1 MQIEKAE
8 SQDIEF
14 KKSWDD
20 KYLHWV
26 CAFAN
31 TQGGILYIG
40 VDDKGN
46 VVGVADY
53 HKLSEDI
60 PLKIRQSMGLLCDVN
75 VLNDGELR
83 YLQIIVEKHKS
94 PVSYHGHYY
103 KRVGSTTQEVT
114 GVELNEFIL
123 KAYGASWDAVV
134 VPKVDVADLDERAF
148 KIFRTWAIRNNRFR
162 EEDLQIS
169 NKELL
174 QNLRVYD
181 NGELSRAAV
190 MVFHLDPEK
199 WVIGAYTK
207 IGYFANDA
215 DILFQDEVH
224 GSLLTQV
231 EDAMDIIYSK
241 YMKALISYNDI
252 HREELYFFPRVAFRE
267 LLLNALIHKDYTQP
281 YPVQIQI
288 FRDKIDIWNIGE
300 MPKTVQIKDLYQR
313 HPSVPRNPKI
323 ADIFFKCGF
332 VESWGRGY
340 FKIKSI
346 CQEYKSSLPEP
357 AILSGGLS
365 VVCKASET
373 YRKLAAEYKVDG
385 FVENFAGT
393 EQVTDQVSVQV
404 TDQVK
409 KLITCL
415 KGKTLSK
422 KEILVA
428 LDMKHRPTLEQ
439 EYIKPA
445 LELGLIEMTQPDSP
459 RSPTQKYRLTKKGKS
474 L

>member
-46 VVGVADY
+46 VVGVLDY

-75 VLNDGELR
+75 VLNDGDLR

-123 KAYGASWDAVV
+123 KAYGTSWDAVV

-174 QNLRVYD
+174 QNLRVYE
-181 NGELSRAAV
+181 NGELNRAAI
-190 MVFHLDPEK
+190 MAFHPDPEK

-357 AILSGGLS
+357 DILSGGLS

-385 FVENFAGT
+385 FVGNVAGT
-393 EQVTDQVSVQV
+393 EQVTDQVSEQV
-404 TDQVK
+404 TDQVI

-415 KGKTLSK
+415 KGKILSK

-439 EYIKPA
+439 DYIKPA

>member
-1 MQIEKAE
+1 MHQ
-8 SQDIEF
+8 S
-14 KKSWDD
+14 
-20 KYLHWV
+20 
-26 CAFAN
+26 
-31 TQGGILYIG
+31 
-40 VDDKGN
+40 
-46 VVGVADY
+46 
-53 HKLSEDI
+53 
-60 PLKIRQSMGLLCDVN
+60 RQ
-75 VLNDGELR
+75 
-83 YLQIIVEKHKS
+83 
-94 PVSYHGHYY
+94 
-103 KRVGSTTQEVT
+103 
-114 GVELNEFIL
+114 
-123 KAYGASWDAVV
+123 
-134 VPKVDVADLDERAF
+134 
-148 KIFRTWAIRNNRFR
+148 
-162 EEDLQIS
+162 
-169 NKELL
+169 
-174 QNLRVYD
+174 
-181 NGELSRAAV
+181 NG
-190 MVFHLDPEK
+190 
-199 WVIGAYTK
+199 
-207 IGYFANDA
+207 
-215 DILFQDEVH
+215 QC
-224 GSLLTQV
+224 
-231 EDAMDIIYSK
+231 
-241 YMKALISYNDI
+241 
-252 HREELYFFPRVAFRE
+252 
-267 LLLNALIHKDYTQP
+267 
-281 YPVQIQI
+281 
-288 FRDKIDIWNIGE
+288 E

-373 YRKLAAEYKVDG
+373 YRKLAAEYKVYG
-385 FVENFAGT
+385 FVENVAGT

-445 LELGLIEMTQPDSP
+445 LELGLIEMSQPDSP
-459 RSPTQKYRLTKKGKS
+459 RSPTQKYRLTEKGKG

>member
-1 MQIEKAE
+1 
-8 SQDIEF
+8 
-14 KKSWDD
+14 
-20 KYLHWV
+20 
-26 CAFAN
+26 
-31 TQGGILYIG
+31 
-40 VDDKGN
+40 
-46 VVGVADY
+46 
-53 HKLSEDI
+53 
-60 PLKIRQSMGLLCDVN
+60 
-75 VLNDGELR
+75 
-83 YLQIIVEKHKS
+83 
-94 PVSYHGHYY
+94 
-103 KRVGSTTQEVT
+103 
-114 GVELNEFIL
+114 
-123 KAYGASWDAVV
+123 
-134 VPKVDVADLDERAF
+134 
-148 KIFRTWAIRNNRFR
+148 
-162 EEDLQIS
+162 
-169 NKELL
+169 
-174 QNLRVYD
+174 
-181 NGELSRAAV
+181 
-190 MVFHLDPEK
+190 
-199 WVIGAYTK
+199 
-207 IGYFANDA
+207 
-215 DILFQDEVH
+215 
-224 GSLLTQV
+224 
-231 EDAMDIIYSK
+231 
-241 YMKALISYNDI
+241 MKALISYNDI

-332 VESWGRGY
+332 VEN
-340 FKIKSI
+340 
-346 CQEYKSSLPEP
+346 
-357 AILSGGLS
+357 
-365 VVCKASET
+365 V
-373 YRKLAAEYKVDG
+373 
-385 FVENFAGT
+385 AGT

-439 EYIKPA
+439 DYIKPA